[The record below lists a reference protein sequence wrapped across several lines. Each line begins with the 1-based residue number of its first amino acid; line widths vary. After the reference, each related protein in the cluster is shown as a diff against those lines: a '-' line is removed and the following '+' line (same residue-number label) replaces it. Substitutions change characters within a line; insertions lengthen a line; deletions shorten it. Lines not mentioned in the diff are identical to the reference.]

1 MVACAGK
8 LVKFAQLPTKLV
20 AVTTPVELAFVK
32 TKVAALLTVT
42 DVPLPIGDILSTLN
56 ILMFF

>member
-1 MVACAGK
+1 M
-8 LVKFAQLPTKLV
+8 LVSDAPEPLNVV